1 MNSDGTPG
9 VQPGV
14 PQLLLPF
21 RHQLP
26 QPATIDGFSE
36 PEHRLIGRTGEKQL
50 VNVHA
55 DFPFT

>member
-1 MNSDGTPG
+1 MNGDGTPG
-9 VQPGV
+9 VQPGF
-14 PQLLLPF
+14 PQLPLPF

-36 PEHRLIGRTGEKQL
+36 PEYRLIGRTGEKEL